1 MPEIKEQE
9 QNLERLDTLISLL
22 QQGSVNDVRSMLE
35 ELHPAE
41 CALLLESLSPA
52 ERESV
57 WQLLPLENKGEV
69 LIHLNCEVRPPLIKP
84 MAPQELVE
92 ATKGLDLDDLVD
104 FLQDLPDSVIRQV
117 LYSFDARR
125 RDQVKEA
132 LAYPEDS
139 AGGLMNID
147 TVSVRADITLDVVL
161 RYLRWQ
167 GEIPETTDSLMVI
180 DRTGRYLGVLP
191 LTELLIKAP
200 ELLVSDVFK
209 ADLEGIAA
217 DMSAKEVAKLFERRD
232 LVSAPVIDEE
242 GRLLGR
248 ITIDDVVDVIRDE
261 ADHSFMSMAG
271 LSEESDVFAPVVAS
285 SRRRAVWLGVNLV
298 TAFLAAWVIGL
309 FDATIEKLVALAVL
323 MPVVASMGGIAGSQ
337 TLTLV
342 IRGMAIGQVGDS
354 NAKRLLAKEFAV
366 GALNGII
373 WALVVA
379 AVSVAWFDDM
389 WLGGVIGIAI
399 LINLMCAAL
408 AGVTIPLFLRR
419 MNIDPALAGGVI
431 LTTVTDVVGFLA
443 FLGLAA
449 ILLV

>member
-1 MPEIKEQE
+1 MPEVKEH
-9 QNLERLDTLISLL
+9 ERNIARVEALTELL
-22 QQGSVNDVRSMLE
+22 HKGSVSDIRSMLDA
-35 ELHPAE
+35 LHPSE
-41 CALLLESLSPA
+41 NALLLESLPVS

-57 WQLLPLENKGEV
+57 WQLMSLERKGQV
-69 LIHLNCEVRPPLIKP
+69 LVRLNCEVRPPLIKP
-84 MAPQELVE
+84 MAPQELAE

-117 LYSFDARR
+117 LYSFDVHRR
-125 RDQVKEA
+125 EQIKAV

-147 TVSVRADITLDVVL
+147 TVSVRADITLGVVV

-167 GEIPETTDSLMVI
+167 KAIPENTDSLMVI

-191 LTELLIKAP
+191 LIDLLIKSP
-200 ELLVSDVFK
+200 
-209 ADLEGIAA
+209 DLHVLEVYNSKIEGIPAT
-217 DMSAKEVAKLFERRD
+217 MPESEVAKLFEHRD
-232 LVSAPVIDEE
+232 FISAPVIDEY

-248 ITIDDVVDVIRDE
+248 ITVDDVVDVIRDG

-271 LSEESDVFAPVVAS
+271 LSDESDVFAPVIAS
-285 SRRRAVWLGVNLV
+285 SRRRAVWLGVNLL

-309 FDATIEKLVALAVL
+309 FEATIEKLVVLAVL

-342 IRGMAIGQVGDS
+342 IRGMALGQVGDS
-354 NAKRLLAKEFAV
+354 NARRLLAKEFAV
-366 GALNGII
+366 GVVNGVV
-373 WALVVA
+373 WALVVS
-379 AVSVAWFDDM
+379 AVVIAWFDDVM
-389 WLGGVIGIAI
+389 LGTVIGTAI

-408 AGVTIPLFLRR
+408 AGVTIPLVLRR
-419 MNIDPALAGGVI
+419 MDIDPALAGGVI
-431 LTTVTDVVGFLA
+431 LTTVTDVIGFLT

-449 ILLV
+449 LLLV